1 LSLYKV
7 RSFSAALIVA
17 GILAAILLG
26 FLLFK
31 PSPDLIEG
39 QFEATRIRVSSK
51 LTGRVEDIYVKE
63 GNRVARGELL
73 IHLSSPELE
82 AKYEQALAA
91 KRAATAQRSKAM
103 TGAREE
109 EVRSVRDQWLK
120 ARSGT
125 DLAEKT
131 FARIERLYKD
141 GVIAQQKFD
150 EAETQ
155 LNLARKTEDTA
166 KAQYDMALSGARR
179 EDKDSA
185 QALLDQASG
194 MVNEVSAYLRETR
207 LASPVA
213 GEVIDILAEQGELVA
228 QGYPIVMI
236 VDLSDMWVTFNV
248 REDKLAKIKMG
259 NVVTIKIPAL
269 GGKKIRC
276 RINYISALGDFATW
290 RATKST
296 GDFDLRTFE
305 VRGIPVET
313 QPEIRPGMTALVDID
328 DVSSSVKKSE
338 SETIKTP
345 DKK

>member
-1 LSLYKV
+1 V
-7 RSFSAALIVA
+7 RSFSAALIIA
-17 GILAAILLG
+17 GIAAVILFG
-26 FLLFK
+26 WLLFK
-31 PSPDLIEG
+31 PSPDLVEG

-51 LTGRVEDIYVKE
+51 LTGRVEDIYVKK
-63 GNRVARGELL
+63 GSAVAKGELL
-73 IHLSSPELE
+73 LRLSSPELE

-109 EVRSVRDQWLK
+109 EVRGARDLWLK
-120 ARSGT
+120 AKSGT
-125 DLAEKT
+125 ALAEKT

-141 GVIAQQKFD
+141 GVVAQQKFD

-155 LNLARKTEDTA
+155 LSLAKKTEDTA

-179 EDKDSA
+179 EDKESA
-185 QALLDQASG
+185 QALLEQASG

-213 GEVIDILAEQGELVA
+213 GEVVDILAEQGELVA
-228 QGYPIVMI
+228 QGYPIVMV
-236 VDLSDMWVTFNV
+236 VDLSDMWVTFNL
-248 REDKLAKIKMG
+248 REDRLSGVKM
-259 NVVTIKIPAL
+259 NDVVQVKVPAL

-290 RATKST
+290 RATKTT

-305 VRGIPVET
+305 VRAIPVDA

-328 DVSSSVKKSE
+328 NTVMAGKNMIE
-338 SETIKTP
+338 KTP
-345 DKK
+345 VPEKRKK

>member
-1 LSLYKV
+1 MSHYKV
-7 RSFSAALIVA
+7 RSFSAAVIIA
-17 GILAAILLG
+17 GIIAAILFG
-26 FLLFK
+26 VLLFK

-39 QFEATRIRVSSK
+39 QFEATRVRVSSK
-51 LTGRVEDIYVKE
+51 LTGRVEDIFVKE
-63 GNRVARGELL
+63 GSRVARGELL
-73 IHLSSPELE
+73 IRLSSPELE

-109 EVRSVRDQWLK
+109 EVRSVRDQWIK
-120 ARSGT
+120 AKSGT
-125 DLAEKT
+125 ELASKT

-141 GVIAQQKFD
+141 GVVAQQKYD

-155 LNLARKTEDTA
+155 LSLAKKTEDTA
-166 KAQYDMALSGARR
+166 KAQYDMAMSGARR

-194 MVNEVSAYLRETR
+194 MVNEVSSYLRETR
-207 LASPVA
+207 LAAPVA
-213 GEVIDILAEQGELVA
+213 GEVVDILAEQGELVA

-248 REDKLAKIKMG
+248 REDRLSKIKIG
-259 NVVTIKIPAL
+259 DVITVKIPAL

-276 RINYISALGDFATW
+276 KINYISALGDFATW

-305 VRGIPVET
+305 VRGIPVEA
-313 QPEIRPGMTALVDID
+313 QPDIRPGMTALVDIED
-328 DVSSSVKKSE
+328 AVSVKKSE
-338 SETIKTP
+338 SES
-345 DKK
+345 KKNPVKK